1 MTKITI
7 DLFSE
12 QTDKIVVSELMHAI
26 KIQEENIF
34 DEEYPLRGEEL
45 RQAKK
50 TIKAMKR
57 VINYFG
63 VFGEED
69 SYELS

>member
-7 DLFSE
+7 KLLSE
-12 QTDKIVVSELMHAI
+12 QADEIVVSALMYAI
-26 KIQEENIF
+26 KIQKENIL

-57 VINYFG
+57 VVDHFG

-69 SYELS
+69 SYEC